1 MSHEQA
7 REFRYTLDTNI
18 MKMKE
23 QHDSFRIEFENNNVI
38 LRRYDEVMS
47 EKASKTK
54 VYQ

>member
-1 MSHEQA
+1 MSREQA
-7 REFRYTLDTNI
+7 RAFRDTLDIGI

-23 QHDSFRIEFENNNVI
+23 QHETFRVEFENNNEI